1 MCQHHPLIVFLPDFV
16 PAWGWSQSGLAALAV
31 FQNISLGLFGPG
43 FLDVTRAA
51 GGSDAAAEAGGVERE
66 LKTKPSMWL
75 VVWTEARVRTEG
87 GGDAG
92 AEQKE
97 CRGRRGGGLSSSLSG
112 ALWWGQ
118 EDLWGPSPPAPSMM
132 WVPFCVPVC
141 VCVCG
146 ASVRLCSLF
155 IPVRA
160 ALAECIIAPLRVW
173 THIPFRVIRHVWTLS
188 QVMACP
194 PLGKKTTTKKSSHC
208 RERLIWITLYSWR
221 FNYVI
226 ESMKSPI
233 TILSL
238 HFIYCP
244 SSQMDMERARLP
256 VSLTF
261 SAFLA

>member
-31 FQNISLGLFGPG
+31 FQNISLELFGPG
-43 FLDVTRAA
+43 FLDVTGVA
-51 GGSDAAAEAGGVERE
+51 GGSDAAAEAGRVERE

-87 GGDAG
+87 GEG
-92 AEQKE
+92 AERQNRKNAGVGGVGD
-97 CRGRRGGGLSSSLSG
+97 CLQAFQVPSGRVKRI
-112 ALWWGQ
+112 
-118 EDLWGPSPPAPSMM
+118 
-132 WVPFCVPVC
+132 
-141 VCVCG
+141 CG
-146 ASVRLCSLF
+146 APRLRLPAWCEYPSENLCVRLCSLF
-155 IPVRA
+155 IPLHA

-173 THIPFRVIRHVWTLS
+173 MHIPLRVIRRVWTLS

-194 PLGKKTTTKKSSHC
+194 PSGKKNNKKSSHC

-244 SSQMDMERARLP
+244 SGQMDMERARLP